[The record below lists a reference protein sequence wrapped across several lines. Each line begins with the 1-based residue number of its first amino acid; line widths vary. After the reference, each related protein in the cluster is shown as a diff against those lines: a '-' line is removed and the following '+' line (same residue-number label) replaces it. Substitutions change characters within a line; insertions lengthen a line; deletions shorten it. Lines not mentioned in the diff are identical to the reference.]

1 MKRADAAISGRARRY
16 TLAFTLLLLLWLLLV
31 GQLTVDELAT
41 GILVA
46 IAATLAAGKRL
57 QILDGIRLHP
67 AAPLHLLGYLLYF
80 LRALVHANIDMARRV
95 ISPVIPLRP
104 ALVEV
109 RTRLRSP
116 LGRLVLANSITLTPG
131 TLSVDIRDDHIQVHW
146 VDCPPGTDLESATRQ
161 IAAGFERHLRGF
173 LE

>member
-1 MKRADAAISGRARRY
+1 MKQPDASIPFRTRRFV
-16 TLAFTLLLLLWLLLV
+16 LSFILLFCLWLLLV
-31 GQLTVDELAT
+31 GQPASDELVT

-46 IAATLAAGKRL
+46 AVATLAAGTRL
-57 QILDGIRLHP
+57 GILDGIRLHP
-67 AAPLHLLGYLLYF
+67 AAPMHLLAYILTF
-80 LRALVHANIDMARRV
+80 LRALLHANIDMARRV

-109 RTRLRSP
+109 QTRLRSP

-131 TLSVDIRDDHIQVHW
+131 TLSVDIRGDHILVHW
-146 VDCPPGTDLESATRQ
+146 IDCPPGIDLETATRR
-161 IAAGFERHLRGF
+161 IAFDFERHLRGF